1 MVVGEAYILRK
12 RFRGVDESFE
22 ATAQEDGK
30 GIRSF
35 VAVSPNRQEGSRF
48 LPAELKEP
56 KLIASIVDESRYRN
70 GRIVKS
76 NVIW

>member
-1 MVVGEAYILRK
+1 MVMGEAYILRK

-35 VAVSPNRQEGSRF
+35 MAVSPNRQEGSRF

-56 KLIASIVDESRYRN
+56 KLIASIVDEGRYGN
-70 GRIVKS
+70 GRKVKS

>member
-22 ATAQEDGK
+22 ATAQKDGK

-56 KLIASIVDESRYRN
+56 K
-70 GRIVKS
+70 
-76 NVIW
+76 